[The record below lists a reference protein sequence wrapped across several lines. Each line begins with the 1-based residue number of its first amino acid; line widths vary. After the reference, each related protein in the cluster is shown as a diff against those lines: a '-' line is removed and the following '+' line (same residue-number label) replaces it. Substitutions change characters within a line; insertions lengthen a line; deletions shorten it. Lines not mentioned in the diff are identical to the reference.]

1 MDANEHRY
9 YYNLCLF
16 VIIRGS
22 LILFPLSSFLFSLSS
37 LNEIKYK
44 RILTK
49 FKTFMQPFFS
59 VIIRGKNNFITK
71 VKKYENTKKIKIPF
85 ITDSVCL
92 VAPWSAK
99 YIPPELIRQIVSR
112 YFRDIFS

>member
-1 MDANEHRY
+1 MDANKHRY

-22 LILFPLSSFLFSLSS
+22 LILFPLFYFQLKW
-37 LNEIKYK
+37 NKIK

-59 VIIRGKNNFITK
+59 LIIRGKNDFITK
-71 VKKYENTKKIKIPF
+71 RENMKTRKKIKISF

-99 YIPPELIRQIVSR
+99 HIPPE
-112 YFRDIFS
+112 